1 MQPLKIFNVIP
12 KLPEGLE
19 DLWQLAY
26 NFRFSWCGYTD
37 NVFKQID
44 QQLWSTTSHNPLLF
58 LHLVDP
64 KRLETVA
71 KDPFFQSQL
80 KLTIETLNE
89 YFEERPSPVIKD
101 ASPENPAVAYFSFEF
116 GIASCMPIY
125 SGGLGILAGDHLKSA
140 SDLNIPLVGIGLL
153 YKHGY
158 YRQYLTPDGWQQE
171 SYPDLDFDQIP
182 ILPVEDENGKH
193 RRISIPLGNQQLQ
206 AQIWKAQVGRITLL
220 LMDTEIA
227 ENPPE
232 LRAITASLYGGG
244 KEMRLWQE
252 ILLGIGGMKVL
263 EVCGYN
269 PQVIHMNEGHSA
281 FAGVERIRSFMQKGL
296 SFESASEIV
305 ASSSVFTTHTPVP
318 AGNDRFSPALM
329 EQYFSEYARDLG
341 LAFKVF
347 LSFGR
352 ENPFDDQ
359 EEFCMTVLALK
370 LSRFNNG
377 VSKLHKH
384 VSRRMWKALWPLYP
398 HDDIPIS
405 ALTNGIHAPTWTAGD
420 MGEVFDRYLG
430 TNWREDPDC
439 KTLWSRAANI
449 SDAEL
454 WRTHERLRARLVDFS
469 RKRLREQLQAH
480 GARKQEIQNADE
492 ILNPQAL
499 TIGFARR
506 FATYKRANLIMR
518 EKEKLL
524 RLFRDVD
531 RPIQFVFAGKAH
543 PADNEGKK
551 YIKEVV
557 STCRSLDY
565 RFHMVFLEDYDI
577 EIAKHM
583 LAGCDVWL
591 NTPRRPYEA
600 CGTSGMKAIFNGVL
614 TFSTLDGWWDEAYL
628 PDNSIGWAIGK
639 GEEYADPD
647 YQDYVELRTLFNV
660 LEFEIIPE
668 FYDRGRGGLPR
679 QWIRRMKKA
688 LTTLGP
694 EFNSH
699 RMVMDYVHKAY
710 KPAYDNYINL
720 SRYDFQPARELA
732 DWRND
737 IMTKWSGIDL
747 RNAQIEILD
756 ETYVGQS
763 IKISVDVKLNGI
775 ACESLSAEAYFGQV
789 QQNGEFASRHIRK
802 LKPVGTPDT
811 EGWQHF
817 EGVVTPSRPGR
828 FGYTIRI
835 IPTNPLLIDPRSLG
849 LIRWAVPQETSS

>member
-19 DLWQLAY
+19 DLWKLAY
-26 NFRFSWCGYTD
+26 NFRFTWCGYTD

-44 QQLWSTTSHNPLLF
+44 QRLWSTTSHNPLLF

-64 KRLETVA
+64 KRLNTVA

-80 KLTIETLNE
+80 KLTIDTLNE
-89 YFEERPSPVIKD
+89 YFEERPSPIIEE

-116 GIASCMPIY
+116 GVASCMPIY

-182 ILPVEDENGKH
+182 ILPLEDEDGKH
-193 RRISIPLGNQQLQ
+193 VHISIPLGKQKLQ

-232 LRAITASLYGGG
+232 LRAITASLYGGD

-263 EVCGYN
+263 EVVGYH

-318 AGNDRFSPALM
+318 AGNDRFSPELM
-329 EQYFSEYARDLG
+329 EQYFSDYARDLG

-384 VSRRMWKALWPLYP
+384 VSRNMWKALWPLYP
-398 HDDIPIS
+398 LDDIPIS
-405 ALTNGIHAPTWTAGD
+405 ALTNGIHAPTWTADD
-420 MGEVFDRYLG
+420 MREVYDRYLG
-430 TNWREDPDC
+430 TNWREDPDS
-439 KTLWSRAANI
+439 KTLWGRAANI

-454 WRTHERLRARLVDFS
+454 WRTHERLRARLVDFA
-469 RKRLREQLQAH
+469 RRRLRDQLQAH

-518 EKEKLL
+518 EKDKLL
-524 RLFRDVD
+524 RLFKDVD

-543 PADNEGKK
+543 PADSDGKK

-591 NTPRRPYEA
+591 NTPRRPFEA

-639 GEEYADPD
+639 GEEYSDPD

-688 LTTLGP
+688 ITTLGP

-699 RMVMDYVHKAY
+699 RMVMDYVRKAY
-710 KPAYDNYINL
+710 KPAYDNYNHL

-747 RNAQIEILD
+747 RNAHIEMSE
-756 ETYVGQS
+756 ETFVGQS
-763 IKISVDVKLNGI
+763 IRISVDVKLNGI
-775 ACESLSAEAYFGQV
+775 HRDNISAEAYFGQV
-789 QQNGEFASRHIRK
+789 QQDGDFVSRNIKK
-802 LKPVGTPDT
+802 LKPIGDT
-811 EGWQHF
+811 DADGWQHF
-817 EGVVTPSRPGR
+817 EGEVTPTKPGR

-835 IPTNPLLIDPRSLG
+835 IPTNPLLIDPRALG
-849 LIRWAVPQETSS
+849 LIRWAVPQETS

>member
-12 KLPEGLE
+12 KLPDNLN
-19 DLWQLAY
+19 DLWKLAY
-26 NFRFSWCGYTD
+26 NFRFTWCGYTD
-37 NVFKQID
+37 NIFKLID
-44 QQLWSTTSHNPLLF
+44 QQLWATTSHNPLLF
-58 LHLVDP
+58 LHLAAP
-64 KRLETVA
+64 ERLEAVA
-71 KDPFFQSQL
+71 NDPFILSQL
-80 KLTIETLNE
+80 KLTMDTFNE
-89 YFEERPSPVIKD
+89 YFEEMPPTPIEE
-101 ASPENPAVAYFSFEF
+101 ATPQQPAVAYFSFEF
-116 GIASCMPIY
+116 GVASCMPIY

-140 SDLNIPLVGIGLL
+140 SDMNIPLVGVGLL

-171 SYPDLDFDQIP
+171 SYPDLDFTQIP
-182 ILPVEDENGKH
+182 ILPIEDEEGRH
-193 RRISIPLGNQQLQ
+193 IRIPVPLGKKTLYAQL
-206 AQIWKAQVGRITLL
+206 WKAQIGRITLI
-220 LMDTEIA
+220 LMDTELP

-232 LRAITASLYGGG
+232 LRPITASLYGGDR
-244 KEMRLWQE
+244 EMRLWQE
-252 ILLGIGGMKVL
+252 ILLGIGGMKAL
-263 EVCGYN
+263 ETCGYH

-281 FAGVERIRSFMQKGL
+281 FAGVERIRSFMQKGMT
-296 SFESASEIV
+296 FESASEIV
-305 ASSSVFTTHTPVP
+305 ASSSIFTTHTPVP
-318 AGNDRFSPALM
+318 AGNDRFSPVLM
-329 EQYFSEYARDLG
+329 ERYFSDYAKDLG

-352 ENPFDDQ
+352 ENPFDEE
-359 EEFCMTVLALK
+359 EEFCMTVLAIK
-370 LSRFNNG
+370 LSRFTNG
-377 VSKLHKH
+377 VSQLHKH
-384 VSRRMWKALWPLYP
+384 VSRKMWKALWPLYP

-405 ALTNGIHAPTWTAGD
+405 AVTNGIHAPTWTADD
-420 MGEVFDRYLG
+420 MREIYDRYLG
-430 TNWREDPDC
+430 NNWREDPDSEAI
-439 KTLWSRAANI
+439 WQRAETI

-480 GARKQEIQNADE
+480 GARKQEVQNADE

-524 RLFRDVD
+524 RLFRDND
-531 RPIQFVFAGKAH
+531 RPIQLVFAGKAH
-543 PADNEGKK
+543 PADAEGKK
-551 YIKEVV
+551 YIKEIV

-565 RFHMVFLEDYDI
+565 RFNMVFLEDYDI

-600 CGTSGMKAIFNGVL
+600 CGTSGIKAIFNGVL

-639 GEEYADPD
+639 GEEYSDPE

-688 LTTLGP
+688 LTVLGP
-694 EFNSH
+694 KFNSH
-699 RMVMDYVHKAY
+699 RMVMDYVHKTY
-710 KPAYDNYINL
+710 KPAYDNFINL

-737 IMTKWSGIDL
+737 IMTKWSGLEI
-747 RNAQIEILD
+747 RNAFIDVEQD
-756 ETYVGQS
+756 MYVGQS
-763 IKISVDVKLNGI
+763 IKIGVDVKMNGI
-775 ACESLSAEAYFGQV
+775 HIDSLSTEAYFGQV
-789 QQNGEFASRHIRK
+789 QQNGEFSSRKIQQLMPIGEQDH
-802 LKPVGTPDT
+802 

-817 EGVVTPSRPGR
+817 EGIVAPKKPGR

-835 IPTNPLLIDPRSLG
+835 IPQHPLLIDPRSLG
-849 LIRWAVPQETSS
+849 LIRWAIPKETS